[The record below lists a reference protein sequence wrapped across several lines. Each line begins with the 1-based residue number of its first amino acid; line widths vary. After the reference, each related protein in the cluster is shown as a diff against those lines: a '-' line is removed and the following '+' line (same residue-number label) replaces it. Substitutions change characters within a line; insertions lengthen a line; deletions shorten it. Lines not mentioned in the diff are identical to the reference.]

1 MHKQITKHACVIY
14 TCKPF
19 LQRCWRSKTQR
30 LFHPEMCPC
39 DHADT
44 SGHSS
49 FYTIVSIGNRHCILT
64 PYPISLPPVHSRSTP
79 VQNVASVAK
88 YRHVWP
94 ISRGVP
100 IRFICC
106 WVYTYCVFIQS
117 YSITRRDKNYN
128 SLPFVKSFFI
138 LTNIANKIYVKS
150 LFLWFRIP

>member
-1 MHKQITKHACVIY
+1 MHKQITKHTCVIY

-19 LQRCWRSKTQR
+19 LQRCWRSKTQTVT
-30 LFHPEMCPC
+30 LFHSKKFPC
-39 DHADT
+39 DSADT

-49 FYTIVSIGNRHCILT
+49 FYTLVSNGHRHCILT

-88 YRHVWP
+88 YRHAWP

-106 WVYTYCVFIQS
+106 LVYTYCVFKQS
-117 YSITRRDKNYN
+117 HSITRRGKNYN
-128 SLPFVKSFFI
+128 ILLFVKSFFI
-138 LTNIANKIYVKS
+138 LTNIANENIC
-150 LFLWFRIP
+150 